1 MRDGYV
7 FISSST
13 RSRNPTQSYIIQV
26 PLVKSKRKATPVTL
40 PLLDPVAKL
49 LAYTDSKMAKTDTDS
64 TNVKE
69 IPSDQRETTSF
80 VRMRFIFF
88 DFEQLAMEEMGRIQ
102 LEQALNSSKR
112 HVNLLTE
119 LQDKF
124 EKEVKDLCSN
134 IMDTAH
140 EKCTDYVRDR
150 KFTEKTLRDDLDHG
164 KKVSFTILSLFYPS
178 QTKKIE
184 KMYRNNNNC
193 AMRSN
198 D

>member
-1 MRDGYV
+1 
-7 FISSST
+7 
-13 RSRNPTQSYIIQV
+13 
-26 PLVKSKRKATPVTL
+26 
-40 PLLDPVAKL
+40 
-49 LAYTDSKMAKTDTDS
+49 MAKTDTDS

-102 LEQALNSSKR
+102 IEQALNSSKR

-164 KKVSFTILSLFYPS
+164 KKVSFTFLSLS
-178 QTKKIE
+178 SITNRKIE